1 MQLHASERRAEKAE
15 LENESSDQRMKAMRL
30 ELLESKGEIN
40 DLVCKLDMVE
50 QALECVSA
58 CAHQAMTPRT
68 RSVDAAVL
76 AEVCAAC
83 VSE

>member
-1 MQLHASERRAEKAE
+1 
-15 LENESSDQRMKAMRL
+15 MRL